1 MRYSVTLEQTR
12 RFVISFDADSD
23 DAAEAKAAQIN
34 EEATSVDFED
44 GDEERDYA
52 LFNRD
57 TNQLI
62 LDWD

>member
-12 RFVISFDADSD
+12 RFVISFEADSD

-34 EEATSVDFED
+34 EEATSEDFAD

-52 LFNRD
+52 LFNKD
-57 TNQLI
+57 TNKLI
-62 LDWD
+62 LDWE